1 MKAALTRAN
10 SVASFAIR
18 GRVWQNWSHG
28 LVIPSQGVAIDRTFK
43 LNGVRRRPLEEVLHG
58 ATAIR
63 HLDYHLDREAEAQDW
78 LADQIG
84 TKYDIHCIVGFA
96 FGDERDWRDDTS
108 WFCWELVAAA
118 IEKGSDYRF
127 ENLSRVTPRDLIRA
141 ERVLAGFES

>member
-28 LVIPSQGVAIDRTFK
+28 LVIPSQGVAIDSTFK

-96 FGDERDWRDDTS
+96 FGD
-108 WFCWELVAAA
+108 
-118 IEKGSDYRF
+118 
-127 ENLSRVTPRDLIRA
+127 
-141 ERVLAGFES
+141 